1 VSGGGWGAGPWGAG
15 PWGAGGVTE
24 LELLD
29 ARAVR
34 ENVVRLFFNAAP
46 LFTHVGDPN
55 DAADPA
61 RYSVTAITTT
71 TGRDGEACRPVL
83 PVRADLALVPFSF
96 GTQIDV
102 TVDRPFSPWDA
113 RYIVAVNQLVAADG
127 GALLAPGAT
136 SREFPSLYRMLR
148 VQTLA
153 AATPS
158 RDVANPQTY
167 QDQLDPLPQAGD
179 PAALGVYPVGSDG
192 DYAFDE
198 GLANLRK
205 RIFRRLITRPGAFLS
220 LPTYGVGVPT
230 YGKRLG
236 AAAVRQQ
243 IAAESERQIGLEP
256 DVRAVTVTL
265 QTSPT
270 EPSLTILLARVQT
283 IGGQSVALQVPFST
297 V

>member
-1 VSGGGWGAGPWGAG
+1 LA
-15 PWGAGGVTE
+15 PWGAGGVTD

-46 LFTHVGDPN
+46 LFTRLGTPN
-55 DAADPA
+55 DAAEPA
-61 RYSVTAITTT
+61 RYSLTAVAGTF
-71 TGRDGEACRPVL
+71 GRDGEESRAVL
-83 PVRADLALVPFSF
+83 PVRADIADVPLSF
-96 GTQIDV
+96 GAQIDV

-127 GALLAPGAT
+127 GALLLPGHT
-136 SREFPSLYRMLR
+136 SRQFPGLYRILR
-148 VQTLA
+148 VQTLSTTA
-153 AATPS
+153 PS
-158 RDVANPQTY
+158 RDIANPQTY

-205 RIFRRLITRPGAFLS
+205 RIFRRLITRPGAFVS
-220 LPTYGVGVPT
+220 LPGYGVGVPQ

-236 AAAVRQQ
+236 TVAVRQQ
-243 IAAESERQIGLEP
+243 VAAESERQIGLEP
-256 DVRAVTVTL
+256 DVRGVTVEL
-265 QTSPT
+265 VTSPT
-270 EPSLTILLARVQT
+270 EPSLTILIARVAT
-283 IGGQSVALQVPFST
+283 IRGQNVSLQVPFST